1 MSGQLI
7 TCPAW
12 STWGVCAIAI
22 AGWCRVFRAV
32 RGWSW
37 SELSPANDWTG
48 RSQERGGAR
57 GEAESRRGVR
67 ERRSQGRRVQG
78 RGGVREAESGEVES
92 GRGGV
97 GEAES
102 GKGRGQGGRVRGGAE
117 SGEAE
122 SGEAESGLC
131 VVSDRS
137 WLQSSQFSTKPNGQ
151 SPLWS
156 ARSSP
161 DRVSTGNVDRGPV
174 GLGVVGGGVG
184 NGLWSYGIWRA

>member
-78 RGGVREAESGEVES
+78 RGGVREAESGE
-92 GRGGV
+92 
-97 GEAES
+97 
-102 GKGRGQGGRVRGGAE
+102 
-117 SGEAE
+117 
-122 SGEAESGLC
+122 AESGLC